1 MKPKTY
7 RTGLLA
13 LGASLLTTSAWAA
26 TITVGPSGDHATV
39 QAAVA
44 AATAGDTISLSAG
57 NHSEPGFVVN
67 KAVTIAGPN
76 AGLAG
81 TAARGTEARL
91 TDTPIVITAAGV
103 VLDGVEIYQNTGT
116 GDAVQIQ
123 AASTV
128 QNTVFR
134 REGAVTSNA
143 GRGIVTT
150 GTASGAVISN
160 NFFTGDNSSNV
171 FSNHKTWQSGIYV
184 NGGSLTI
191 SNNTFEKV
199 RAALNLDDFNSGISV
214 TGNSFRET
222 SGTYISL
229 GGVTATTGSH
239 TISGNDFGINLA
251 APGLPSA
258 IVNNSNVASSFRIN
272 VSGNTFGGTASGAL
286 TSANKFALEA
296 RMYHRGRSGRGGVID
311 YIAGQQIQVAGTS
324 LQSAVDAASAGNTI
338 LIGGTNTLTATVSVT
353 KPLTFDGV
361 DKTTSKIAGS
371 AALGGHF
378 LLLLGGSENSV
389 VKNLTFE
396 KTDKATQNMVNI
408 QSANV
413 TFQNTV
419 FTGQYVLGDGEVS
432 RAFEISGGANGFT
445 IADSNISGLR
455 QPAYINAVTS
465 GLVQNNHVAGTRGW
479 VVDGGLVTFTGNTW
493 GQGPLANAVD
503 IALLASTPFSPL
515 YDPLA
520 TLSANNNGATISNQR
535 TGVQVLNLTKN
546 TPHATIQ
553 AAINAATNGDSIQ
566 AYAGTF
572 NEAVTIDKDIDL
584 TGSGAGVTT
593 INSAAQVI
601 SITSA
606 GSGSTVKGLTVTG
619 GTRGF
624 NLSNTSGI
632 LLENVTS
639 TGNSS
644 AGINVNGV
652 NSNLTLR
659 NSSFSNNSA
668 TSTGIKVESSAR
680 VSNFLVEGSTV
691 NGNNNGLYA
700 ADGNAATYSANTQLQ
715 GITVRNTTFSN
726 NAAKGLYIESMNDG
740 LFEGLTIANSGIGT
754 AGNNGSG
761 FDINLKYGNYSNLT
775 IRNSVISG
783 CGTNYSFGGGLLIK
797 ARNDG
802 SYAAVPATLGGTVLV
817 EGVRVENNGAA
828 VNGAGIRIGDS
839 PTNVSPSN
847 VVIRNST
854 FSGNKNFAILNL
866 VTGSTVTATHNHWG
880 VASGPVA
887 ATINKASANVN
898 YMPWYGASTSATPPV
913 LSELRTGLVTN
924 TEITGHQPS
933 VPDLYVAPGTTITVT
948 STGGLSA
955 EKIEL
960 ADGAKLVVNGGDLT
974 TGDGSK
980 ISGSFTIFNSFGSW
994 NVNGDTTFE
1003 ISQALALVTDIHVAA
1018 GKTITVNGG
1027 GELILDG
1034 CVIDS
1039 QTPGSKY
1046 NINVANNGLLTVARS
1061 VVSDANI
1068 DINTAN
1074 ASVGANLKSKVY
1086 DNSFT
1091 ASDIEATAD
1100 AKVYH
1105 NVLDTATD
1113 TASNTDATT
1122 AFDAIDGWDN
1132 VTDAANLQNKFTL
1145 EFATPADVDNTL
1157 DANGNLFVRPNDAV
1171 VVNLN
1176 VAALNSNTIVNAEAL
1191 LGFNS
1196 TYIEL
1201 DTPSAAVVPA
1211 TGWDVVVE
1219 GSSNAGA
1226 LGLVDST
1233 LGLEFTGPG
1242 DDGVNAN
1249 STIGTVDFTAV
1260 APGATVGFFR
1270 VQTDRVFEPGG
1281 RLLKDTRLTK
1291 SSGGVPS
1298 DLTAFTSNTGELV
1311 IDAAAPEIAALTAEA
1326 RQVQPSVVAP
1336 VDVFDSANRVFRN
1349 GASVELTFDATDN
1362 GHGLSGLD
1370 AADAI
1375 DDLVIIRNGVP
1386 LTSGYTVGASESGG
1400 VVTYTVTLSI
1410 PANTPTGAYAIS
1422 ATVQDRSGNPSA
1434 VTALGTYNIANEA
1447 LATVELQGFTGATR
1461 AVTFVAT
1468 GGASKTWTKTV
1479 SFTAS
1484 TGSVILEDV
1493 PAGTTAIS
1501 AKTAWTLRSKVT
1513 TAFSPEGVG
1522 SAALTGAK
1530 KLLAGD
1536 INGDNVVNTFDYSIL
1551 RFNFTTTN
1559 SVADITGD
1567 GGVAT
1572 GDYNLQR
1579 VNFYKIGDAQ

>member
-26 TITVGPSGDHATV
+26 TITVGPSGDHATI
-39 QAAVA
+39 QAAVS

-67 KAVTIAGPN
+67 KAVTISGPN

-81 TAARGTEARL
+81 TAARGAEARV
-91 TDTPIVITAAGV
+91 TDTPITITASGV
-103 VLDGVEIYQNTGT
+103 VLDGLEIHQSTNT

-123 AASTV
+123 AAATV

-134 REGAVTSNA
+134 REGAVTSNG

-150 GTASGAVISN
+150 SAVSGAVITN

-199 RAALNLDDFNSGISV
+199 RAALNLDDFNSGISIS
-214 TGNSFRET
+214 GNSFSA

-229 GGVTATTGSH
+229 GGVTATTGTH

-251 APGLPSA
+251 TPGLPSA
-258 IVNNSNVASSFRIN
+258 FVNNSNVASGFRIN
-272 VSGNTFGGTASGAL
+272 VSANTFGGVATTAL
-286 TSANKFALEA
+286 TAADKFAIEA
-296 RMYHRGRSGRGGVID
+296 RMYHRGRASRNGVID
-311 YIAGQQIQVAGTS
+311 YVAGQQIQVAGTT

-338 LIGGTNTLTATVSVT
+338 LIGGNTTLTSQTT
-353 KPLTFDGV
+353 IGKQLTIDGL
-361 DKTTSKIAGS
+361 DKTTAKLTGSAGIGGYFLLFNGASAGS
-371 AALGGHF
+371 T
-378 LLLLGGSENSV
+378 V
-389 VKNLTFE
+389 RNLTIE
-396 KTDKATQNMVNI
+396 KTDKNSQNMI
-408 QSANV
+408 GLQAANL
-413 TFQNTV
+413 TFNNLTI
-419 FTGQYVLGDGEVS
+419 TGQYVLGEGDVA
-432 RAFEISGGANGFT
+432 RAFEVSGNANGFV
-445 IADSNISGLR
+445 ISNSSITGLR
-455 QPAYINAVTS
+455 QPAYINAVSS
-465 GLVQNNHVAGTRGW
+465 GSVQNNFVAGTRGW
-479 VVDGGLVTFTGNTW
+479 VVDGGLVSFTGNTW
-493 GQGPLANAVD
+493 GQGGAANAVD
-503 IALLASTPFSPL
+503 IALLASTPYSSL

-520 TLSANNNGATISNQR
+520 TLIANNNGATISNQR
-535 TGVQVLNLTKN
+535 AVNVINLTQN
-546 TPHATIQ
+546 TGHPTIQ
-553 AAINAATNGDSIQ
+553 SAIDAATAGDTLQ
-566 AYAGTF
+566 AYAGNF
-572 NEAVTIDKDIDL
+572 SEDVAVTKSVTL
-584 TGSGAGVTT
+584 RGAGPGLST
-593 INSAAQVI
+593 ITGPIGGAS
-601 SITSA
+601 
-606 GSGSTVKGLTVTG
+606 STVAI
-619 GTRGF
+619 
-624 NLSNTSGI
+624 NAS
-632 LLENVTS
+632 NVTVS
-639 TGNSS
+639 GFTITRAGNNVSDWNNPALNS
-644 AGINVNGV
+644 AGISIQGQSLTGTVIHNNQITGMRSAIDINHSNGH
-652 NSNLTLR
+652 
-659 NSSFSNNSA
+659 
-668 TSTGIKVESSAR
+668 
-680 VSNFLVEGSTV
+680 
-691 NGNNNGLYA
+691 
-700 ADGNAATYSANTQLQ
+700 
-715 GITVRNTTFSN
+715 TVRNNVITNNHTGLIFRNQTDGITLVENAITANRTVGVLFLDASGGTNSPIQTAASGTFSN
-726 NAAKGLYIESMNDG
+726 NNISGNWYGQIVDRQSGGSLPAAGTNVKN
-740 LFEGLTIANSGIGT
+740 FEGNWLGTSTPVVTTSNSAEPGYASLIPVAFGGT
-754 AGNNGSG
+754 A
-761 FDINLKYGNYSNLT
+761 T
-775 IRNSVISG
+775 AP
-783 CGTNYSFGGGLLIK
+783 GGQP
-797 ARNDG
+797 D
-802 SYAAVPATLGGTVLV
+802 V
-817 EGVRVENNGAA
+817 
-828 VNGAGIRIGDS
+828 AG
-839 PTNVSPSN
+839 P
-847 VVIRNST
+847 
-854 FSGNKNFAILNL
+854 
-866 VTGSTVTATHNHWG
+866 
-880 VASGPVA
+880 
-887 ATINKASANVN
+887 ASANLDFKPYLSVATDTDVETT
-898 YMPWYGASTSATPPV
+898 PGRGTYGFQGNASSLWNGTTSSVVINDDDTPPTDV
-913 LSELRTGLVTN
+913 FIPT
-924 TEITGHQPS
+924 
-933 VPDLYVAPGTTITVT
+933 GTTVTVT
-948 STGGLSA
+948 SGGALNA
-955 EKIEL
+955 NELEL
-960 ADGAKLVVNGGDLT
+960 APGSTLVVEGGDLNL
-974 TGDGSK
+974 GDGSK

-1105 NVLDTATD
+1105 NVFDTATD
-1113 TASNTDATT
+1113 TASNTDATA

-1132 VTDAANLQNKFTL
+1132 VTDVANLQNKFTL
-1145 EFATPADVDNTL
+1145 EFAAPADADNTL

-1171 VVNLN
+1171 VVNMN
-1176 VAALNSNTIVNAEAL
+1176 VSALNSNTIVNAEAL

-1201 DTPSAAVVPA
+1201 DTPAAAVVPA

-1242 DDGVNAN
+1242 DDGINAN
-1249 STIGTVDFTAV
+1249 STIGSIDFTAV

-1326 RQVQPSVVAP
+1326 RQVQPSVLAP

-1386 LTSGYTVGASESGG
+1386 LTSGYTVGATESGG
-1400 VVTYTVTLSI
+1400 LVTYTVTLSI
-1410 PANTPTGAYAIS
+1410 PANTPAGAYAIS
-1422 ATVQDRSGNPSA
+1422 ATVQDRSGNASA
-1434 VTALGTYNIANEA
+1434 QTALGTYTIANEA
-1447 LATVELQGFTGATR
+1447 QATVELQGFTGTTR
-1461 AVTFVAT
+1461 DVTFVAT
-1468 GGASKTWTKTV
+1468 GGTTKTWTKTV

-1522 SAALTGAK
+1522 SAAFTGAK